1 MCLKD
6 VYSIR
11 LNKKDTL
18 IKEYLKK
25 YPLADQ
31 TPIMKNLIIYGI
43 HARQN
48 EIKSMKETN
57 EKLEEILELLKNIG
71 ILEKTR
77 ENLWLQENATVEL
90 QKGQFRARLIEPYI
104 IHIGVKRTKKTKRHS
119 LLSTEEKAV

>member
-31 TPIMKNLIIYGI
+31 TLIMKNLIIYGI
-43 HARQN
+43 HARQD
-48 EIKSMKETN
+48 EIKSIKETN
-57 EKLEEILELLKNIG
+57 EKLEQVLVLLKNIE
-71 ILEKTR
+71 ILEKTQEELR
-77 ENLWLQENATVEL
+77 LQEKATLEL
-90 QKGQFRARLIEPYI
+90 KKGNLEQD
-104 IHIGVKRTKKTKRHS
+104 
-119 LLSTEEKAV
+119 

>member
-31 TPIMKNLIIYGI
+31 TLIV
-43 HARQN
+43 N
-48 EIKSMKETN
+48 N
-57 EKLEEILELLKNIG
+57 PPLN
-71 ILEKTR
+71 
-77 ENLWLQENATVEL
+77 
-90 QKGQFRARLIEPYI
+90 
-104 IHIGVKRTKKTKRHS
+104 
-119 LLSTEEKAV
+119 

>member
-1 MCLKD
+1 MIYVFEKCLLHC
-6 VYSIR
+6 

-31 TPIMKNLIIYGI
+31 TLIMKNLIIYGI

-48 EIKSMKETN
+48 EIKSIKETN
-57 EKLEEILELLKNIG
+57 EKLEEVLALLKNIE

-77 ENLWLQENATVEL
+77 EDLWLQEKVTVEL
-90 QKGQFRARLIEPYI
+90 
-104 IHIGVKRTKKTKRHS
+104 KKDN
-119 LLSTEEKAV
+119 LEQD